1 MRCLQNLHCCTH
13 GIPLVWEFT
22 HFPVG
27 VLPSVHYARL
37 VLAWDPVFS
46 SSYSGWDSSQQDSRL
61 YFNPFVGA
69 GGKDWLM
76 CPPGTVLFP
85 LTNPLYLHCL
95 QDLRSCT
102 LSNWFCHWTLP
113 PPHVADNDNAETCA
127 SCERHGWQKDSLLF
141 PLVCMKVFALSTQF
155 ATPPTGSV
163 TEPCLLLQ
171 MMIRQ
176 KTCATCGRDSR
187 QRYSREDE
195 YCLLDSF
202 PH

>member
-1 MRCLQNLHCCTH
+1 MLSLSDCFCHAKY
-13 GIPLVWEFT
+13 

-69 GGKDWLM
+69 GGKDWMM
-76 CPPGTVLFP
+76 CAPGTVLFP
-85 LTNPLYLHCL
+85 LTTPLYLRCL
-95 QDLRSCT
+95 HNLRSCT

-127 SCERHGWQKDSLLF
+127 SCERDGWQKDSLLF
-141 PLVCMKVFALSTQF
+141 PLVCRYLSWLHNLQHLRLVLSRNPASCCTWWF
-155 ATPPTGSV
+155 GWKRAPVVEETAGSDIRLKKNIA
-163 TEPCLLLQ
+163 CL
-171 MMIRQ
+171 II
-176 KTCATCGRDSR
+176 
-187 QRYSREDE
+187 Y
-195 YCLLDSF
+195 
-202 PH
+202 P